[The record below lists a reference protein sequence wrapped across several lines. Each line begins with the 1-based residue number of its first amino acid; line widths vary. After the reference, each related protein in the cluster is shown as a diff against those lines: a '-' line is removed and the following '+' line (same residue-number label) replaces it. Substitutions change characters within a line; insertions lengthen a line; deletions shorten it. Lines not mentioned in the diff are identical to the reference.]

1 VYDTIL
7 LMSKNKVVVYIDGGN
22 TYRGL
27 KAIGIPDK
35 DKKFNYSSF
44 VTHVLGDR
52 QLTSKRY
59 YIGVVKNFDN
69 SKKSQKMERSQQK
82 FLSALESEGFD
93 IKRGRLMYDS
103 GNIREKG
110 VDVKLSIDLVV
121 GAVDNLYDTAIVI
134 SSDTDII
141 PAIQYVQK
149 ALGKKVEYVGF
160 SERPSFGMLRQS
172 TTGRIFSKEDLKN
185 FQKE

>member
-1 VYDTIL
+1 L
-7 LMSKNKVVVYIDGGN
+7 
-22 TYRGL
+22 
-27 KAIGIPDK
+27 
-35 DKKFNYSSF
+35 
-44 VTHVLGDR
+44 
-52 QLTSKRY
+52 
-59 YIGVVKNFDN
+59 
-69 SKKSQKMERSQQK
+69 
-82 FLSALESEGFD
+82 D